1 MWTPRTSRRARPLAV
16 SALAMSLLLTG
27 CSSDEQPRPSA
38 VASADQTVAQQTP
51 TAATTGAVTV
61 TSTSVVL
68 GDPDA
73 PERVVVYSDLSC
85 PHCKVLHGLMADDI
99 DRWAA
104 GSDVAV
110 ELVTVD
116 YLSPRTTHEFS
127 LLGANLLALV
137 AEDSP
142 EAWPAVQ
149 AALYDL
155 QPGSTTDAALSV
167 EDLVA
172 VAEDAGATLEDDAAD
187 RLAQLAY
194 SGWVESVTG
203 SAAAAGVTSIPQVFV
218 DGAQVSGESHEETAA
233 LVRAA
238 VGG

>member
-16 SALAMSLLLTG
+16 SALALSLVLAG

-38 VASADQTVAQQTP
+38 VASADQTVGQQVP
-51 TAATTGAVTV
+51 TTTTTGAVTV
-61 TSTSVVL
+61 TSSSVVL

-99 DRWAA
+99 DRWAS

-137 AEDSP
+137 ADTSP

-149 AALYDL
+149 SALYEL
-155 QPGSTTDAALSV
+155 QPESTTASALSV
-167 EDLVA
+167 DDLVA
-172 VAEDAGATLEDDAAD
+172 LAEDAGATLADDAAEH
-187 RLAQLAY
+187 LGQLSY
-194 SGWVESVTG
+194 SGWVEGVTAG
-203 SAAAAGVTSIPQVFV
+203 AAAAGVTSIPQVFV
-218 DGAQVSGESHEETAA
+218 DGAQLSGESHEETAA

>member
-16 SALAMSLLLTG
+16 SALAVSLLLAG
-27 CSSDEQPRPSA
+27 CSSDDQPRPSE
-38 VASADQTVAQQTP
+38 VATSDQTVVQRTP
-51 TAATTGAVTV
+51 ATATTGAVTV

-85 PHCKVLHGLMADDI
+85 PHCQVLHGLMADDVE
-99 DRWAA
+99 RWAA

-137 AEDSP
+137 ADTSP

-149 AALYDL
+149 SALFDR
-155 QPGSTTDAALSV
+155 QPTSTTAPALSV
-167 EDLVA
+167 DELVE
-172 VAEDAGATLEDDAAD
+172 VAEGAGATLDDDASE

-194 SGWVESVTG
+194 SGWVEGVTA

-218 DGAQVSGESHEETAA
+218 DGTQVSGESHEETAA

-238 VGG
+238 VDG